1 MPSIKVSKA
10 ARLDF
15 QRLADGI
22 RHFISADAALTFTT
36 LVTETIESLGVAPPK
51 GNYSL
56 LGKEFH
62 EARIK
67 ANKKR
72 QYQLLYEY
80 SAEYDEIT
88 ILAIKDAREESFIGF
103 SPIWTL
109 GEKK

>member
-1 MPSIKVSKA
+1 MPNVKVSKT

-15 QRLADGI
+15 QRLANGI
-22 RHFISADAALTFTT
+22 RHYMSIDTALTFTT
-36 LVTETIESLGVAPPK
+36 LITEAIESLGEAPPK

-62 EARIK
+62 EARVE

-72 QYQLLYEY
+72 QYKLLYEY

-88 ILAIKDAREESFIGF
+88 VLAIKDAREESFTGF